1 MKTAIIAP
9 VNTQRESEKNE
20 MIDMQ
25 LNNGLRVIVAED
37 HTTPIVAV
45 DIWYKVGSRDEK
57 PGKSGFAHLFEH
69 MMFEG
74 SENVAKSEHMKIIN
88 DVGGIVNGSTT
99 QDRTNY
105 WEVVPAN
112 QLELVLWL
120 EADRMRSLNLT
131 MENFENQRDT
141 VKEERRMRVDNQPY
155 MRVLYEMKDEVAY
168 TNFAY
173 RHSVIGSMEDLDNAS
188 LEDVRRFHDLYYRP
202 NNAVMSI
209 VGDVEIPQ
217 TIDLVK
223 KYFEEIPPGPP
234 VPVVD
239 LSEPP
244 QQSEKRTQYRDPF
257 APFTAY
263 LFAYHIPDRRH
274 TDYYAIELLEKIL
287 FDGESSRLY
296 RKLVEEQQLVLHLLG
311 GSDGKFGPSL
321 FFGFVQISPQ
331 GNIAA
336 VEQTVRAELADLT
349 ENRITDKELEKAKNK
364 IKADFY
370 LKQES
375 VRARADQF
383 CMYATVFDK
392 PGLLYQELDRYLAVT
407 AEELREVATRYFT
420 PDNRTVIEIFP
431 RNEHFRSGA

>member
-1 MKTAIIAP
+1 MKTP
-9 VNTQRESEKNE
+9 VTLPVSAGEVSGKDEMVEKL
-20 MIDMQ
+20 
-25 LNNGLRVIVAED
+25 LNNGLKLIVAED

-74 SENVAKSEHMKIIN
+74 SENVGKSEHMKIIN
-88 DVGGIVNGSTT
+88 DVGGIVNGSTA

-105 WEVVPAN
+105 WEVVPSN

-120 EADRMRSLNLT
+120 EADRMRSLKVT
-131 MENFENQRDT
+131 RENFENQRDT

-173 RHSVIGSMEDLDNAS
+173 RHSVIGSMEDLDTAT

-209 VGDVEIPQ
+209 VGDVEVERAVE
-217 TIDLVK
+217 LVK
-223 KYFEEIPPGPP
+223 KYFAEIQPGAP
-234 VPVVD
+234 VPTID

-244 QQSEKRTQYRDPF
+244 QESGKRTEYRDPF
-257 APFTAY
+257 APFPAY
-263 LFAYHIPDRRH
+263 LFAYHIPERRH
-274 TDYYAIELLEKIL
+274 PDFYAIELLEKIL

-296 RKLVEEQQLVLHLLG
+296 RKLVEEKQFVLHLLG

-321 FFGFVQISPQ
+321 FFGFAQISPR
-331 GNIAA
+331 GSIAG
-336 VEQTVRAELADLT
+336 VEQIIQNELTDLA
-349 ENRITDKELEKAKNK
+349 ENRITPRELEKAKNK
-364 IKADFY
+364 VRADFY

-375 VRARADQF
+375 VRTRADQF
-383 CMYATVFDK
+383 CMYEMVFDE
-392 PGLLYQELDRYLAVT
+392 PGMLFRELERYLAVS
-407 AEELREVATRYFT
+407 AEEIREAAGRYF
-420 PDNRTVIEIFP
+420 PLQNRTVIEVYP
-431 RNEHFRSGA
+431 QNNHFRS